1 VEKLIHKIINQM
13 KLNPNSIAIEGDD
26 FHISYDE
33 LMNWTYGYAN
43 EIVNKKIIDSWIGID
58 LSLGWKAYPAIL
70 ACWITG
76 NGYLPINFYFPKIR
90 ILEIQNLVKWSLL
103 IDSSTICK
111 KKEKVEVI
119 HGEKAYLLFTS
130 GTTGKPKG
138 VPINQ
143 VNLEAFAGHYLN
155 HKVIKFTSK
164 DKFLQSYELTFDVSV
179 FCFLTPFLIGATL
192 VLPCEKKAKQ
202 LAIFKAIE
210 DHNVTVT
217 SFVPS
222 IIRLSVDFLPRVKFS
237 KLRYSFFSGE
247 SLMGKEAKV
256 WMQSVPNAQ
265 VYNCYGPTETVIV
278 CTEELL
284 NNLDESY
291 FSNGS
296 PLPLGEKFEEIEFE
310 IIEQEIVYSGK
321 QTFNGYLNNPFTNKF
336 YSGDLAEFDSNGK
349 LIFLGRKDNQIQWN
363 GYRIE
368 LEEVEFK
375 FYEVMQ
381 AQSKLIWDEKRNN
394 LVFVSTFD
402 EVKVRNFYEV
412 NFPSYYMP
420 SEFKK
425 IKAMPLNLNSKLDLN
440 QLKKLV
446 F

>member
-1 VEKLIHKIINQM
+1 M
-13 KLNPNSIAIEGDD
+13 KLNPNSIAIEGGGLS
-26 FHISYDE
+26 ISCDE

-43 EIVNKKIIDSWIGID
+43 EIIEKNIIDSWIGID
-58 LSLGWKAYPAIL
+58 LSLGWKVYPAIL
-70 ACWITG
+70 ASWITG
-76 NGYLPINFYFPKIR
+76 NGYLPINFDFPKTR
-90 ILEIQNLVKWSLL
+90 ILDIQKQVQWPLL
-103 IDSSTICK
+103 INSATVCINK
-111 KKEKVEVI
+111 NKVQVI

-130 GTTGKPKG
+130 GTTGEPKG
-138 VPINQ
+138 VPITQ
-143 VNLEAFAGHYLN
+143 INLEAFVGHYLN
-155 HKVIKFTSK
+155 HDSIKFTSK

-179 FCFLTPFLIGATL
+179 FCFLMPFLTNGTL
-192 VLPCEKKAKQ
+192 VLPSNKKSKQ
-202 LAIFKAIE
+202 LALFKAIE

-222 IIRLSVDFLPRVKFS
+222 IVRLSVDFLPRVKFS

-256 WMQSVPNAQ
+256 WMESVPNAQ

-291 FSNGS
+291 FSNGF
-296 PLPLGEKFEEIEFE
+296 PLPLGDKFEDINFE
-310 IIEQEIVYSGK
+310 IIEKEIVYFGK
-321 QTFNGYLNNPFTNKF
+321 QTFNGYLNYPSLNKF
-336 YSGDLAEFDSNGK
+336 YSGDLAQFDSNGK
-349 LIFLGRKDNQIQWN
+349 LIFIGRKDNQVQYN

-375 FYEVMQ
+375 FYEEMQ
-381 AQSKLIWDEKRNN
+381 SHAKLIWDEKRNR

-402 EVKVRNFYEV
+402 EDKVNDFFKM
-412 NFPSYYMP
+412 NFPPYYMP

-425 IKAMPLNLNSKLDLN
+425 IEAMPLNLNGKIDFN

>member
-1 VEKLIHKIINQM
+1 
-13 KLNPNSIAIEGDD
+13 
-26 FHISYDE
+26 
-33 LMNWTYGYAN
+33 
-43 EIVNKKIIDSWIGID
+43 
-58 LSLGWKAYPAIL
+58 
-70 ACWITG
+70 
-76 NGYLPINFYFPKIR
+76 
-90 ILEIQNLVKWSLL
+90 
-103 IDSSTICK
+103 
-111 KKEKVEVI
+111 
-119 HGEKAYLLFTS
+119 
-130 GTTGKPKG
+130 
-138 VPINQ
+138 
-143 VNLEAFAGHYLN
+143 
-155 HKVIKFTSK
+155 
-164 DKFLQSYELTFDVSV
+164 
-179 FCFLTPFLIGATL
+179 
-192 VLPCEKKAKQ
+192 
-202 LAIFKAIE
+202 
-210 DHNVTVT
+210 
-217 SFVPS
+217 
-222 IIRLSVDFLPRVKFS
+222 
-237 KLRYSFFSGE
+237 
-247 SLMGKEAKV
+247 
-256 WMQSVPNAQ
+256 
-265 VYNCYGPTETVIV
+265 
-278 CTEELL
+278 
-284 NNLDESY
+284 LDESY

-349 LIFLGRKDNQIQWN
+349 LMFLGRKDNQIQWN